1 MIKYE
6 HRTIS
11 NPTFESSVKGTQEAF
26 NEVLNINTALIRKY
40 VNDSNLIIEKIPIG
54 KILS

>member
-1 MIKYE
+1 MLKYE

-40 VNDSNLIIEKIPIG
+40 VNIRKSLALGLKA
-54 KILS
+54 LMTFH